1 MEVLFA
7 MKKFDFKK
15 IMILVL
21 ALIMIFSLAA
31 CNKKKGKEDPKPD
44 PTEPSLVAEA
54 LFALL
59 DGIDGL
65 VAATNSVEDQ
75 LYAEATVFVKNDK
88 GIDYEIVLGANIG
101 ADVEQEL
108 KVTVKT
114 NSTELISLYFKGDV
128 IYVQDRISNGSI
140 TYEDGVATITPA
152 TAQNGRGVKFPVTAG
167 INGTVLSNEIAAF
180 PASVAGL
187 FADLDGSLKD
197 MQVMGLSIADL
208 VGMIGE
214 ITEEEE
220 GKVMIA
226 TKKANG
232 YDISLEINKLAAL
245 LEGFSFIDIDG
256 MLADLGPD
264 MAGLIDS
271 VASLLFGGT
280 LDDLMSGQLSNYPEI
295 LIGFEQDAAK
305 KLTGLSLSYDFEEKE
320 MNIAAGIK
328 GLKIEKTAKTSS
340 IIPSDVANYGAGT
353 VDVSLGLSFLDK
365 DINLKAQG
373 RTIDD
378 AEKGVGVEGQLALMG
393 GGGIIGYGK
402 IEGDGSMGSVL
413 DFANVFEKLGISYTD
428 PTKYV
433 AGSCVPEIENE
444 EGDEEEAAG
453 FNIMTIIS
461 PIIDLLLGQNS
472 IPKLIED
479 QKLSTTELF
488 TVLANAQ
495 PIFDAFGLTIDLSAD
510 GLVDLIKEGIASY
523 LDEEEVDDEE
533 AIDYLNTRFAL
544 GLTGTDL
551 ETALFGANGVNITFD
566 FPANG
571 LGINLYVKLGNTTI
585 VGLSLGLGFDQ
596 WQNWGAA
603 AFAAEVEDAIVITD
617 GSELAPI
624 ADVLL
629 GWLLSNKTAA

>member
-1 MEVLFA
+1 

-31 CNKKKGKEDPKPD
+31 CNKKKGEEDPEPEQ
-44 PTEPSLVAEA
+44 TEPSLVAEA

-167 INGTVLSNEIAAF
+167 INGTVLSDEIAAF

-197 MQVMGLSIADL
+197 MQVKGLGSSIADL
-208 VGMIGE
+208 VGMIGA

-245 LEGFSFIDIDG
+245 LEGFSFIDIGG

-340 IIPSDVANYGAGT
+340 IIPSDVANYEAGT
-353 VDVSLGLSFLDK
+353 VDVSLGLSFLGK

-393 GGGIIGYGK
+393 DGGGIIGYGK

-428 PTKYV
+428 PTKFV
-433 AGSCVPEIENE
+433 AGSCCVSEIENE

-479 QKLSTTELF
+479 KKLSTTELF

-495 PIFDAFGLTIDLSAD
+495 PIFGAFGLTIDLSAD
-510 GLVDLIKEGIASY
+510 GLVDLIKEGIASD
-523 LDEEEVDDEE
+523 LDVEEVDDGA

-551 ETALFGANGVNITFD
+551 GTALFGANGVNITFD

-571 LGINLYVKLGNTTI
+571 LGINLYVNLGNTTI

-596 WQNWGAA
+596 WQNNWNAA
-603 AFAAEVEDAIVITD
+603 AFAEDVEDAIVITD

-624 ADVLL
+624 GDALL
-629 GWLLSNKTAA
+629 DWLLSDKTAA